1 MNFGIEKQYFEILN
15 SLVIQPLK
23 DHGAQ
28 VWIFGSRATGGYKKY
43 SDVDLLFEISKELPQ
58 GLIFEITS
66 AIEDSRFPY
75 KVDLVE
81 RSKLALSYKD
91 QVEKDKILL

>member
-28 VWIFGSRATGGYKKY
+28 VWIF
-43 SDVDLLFEISKELPQ
+43 
-58 GLIFEITS
+58 EITS
-66 AIEDSRFPY
+66 AIEDSHFPY